1 MITTANAMFGHVGLY
16 YILCS
21 VVIHLLMEKIR
32 KKSCKKLHFNLFNL
46 IVFNFVNL
54 GQIWNKRSS
63 KAKQLI
69 QKMLA
74 KKPEDRITA

>member
-1 MITTANAMFGHVGLY
+1 MTVNVMFGLVGLFC
-16 YILCS
+16 ILCF

-32 KKSCKKLHFNLFNL
+32 KKSCKKSHSNRFNL
-46 IVFNFVNL
+46 IVFNFVNI

-69 QKMLA
+69 QKMLS